1 MPPHSRS
8 DEAPPAFLRAVQSL
22 HTRTVRP
29 EIVVEDI
36 PAPRRLAPYTV
47 AMAAPVHTDEGDA
60 AFGRLIVLYDPEE
73 SRGWPGPFRMVAYVS
88 AELEPDLSGDPLLG
102 QVAWSWLTEALEA
115 QGADHRALSGTV
127 TRATTEGFGLKAG
140 EPTTTEVEVRASW
153 TPTEAEDLSAHRAA
167 WLDLLSVAAGL
178 PPVDVTDIS
187 RRARSDA

>member
-22 HTRTVRP
+22 HRTVRP

-36 PAPRRLAPYTV
+36 PARAPCPYTV
-47 AMAAPVHTDEGDA
+47 AMAATVHTEWGRGVRTVDRAVRPGGVPRLAGAVPDGGLCERRTGTGLVRGPA
-60 AFGRLIVLYDPEE
+60 ARPGGLELAD
-73 SRGWPGPFRMVAYVS
+73 RGPG
-88 AELEPDLSGDPLLG
+88 G
-102 QVAWSWLTEALEA
+102 W
-115 QGADHRALSGTV
+115 GAGHHTLSGTV

-140 EPTTTEVEVRASW
+140 EPKTTEVEVRASW